1 MTQAPNISQ
10 DRPPKGYFKYIL
22 AVDSETTG
30 LNKVKNEGDVSDGHQ
45 AVSWGLIVADA
56 ETLIPV
62 EKLYLEVKW
71 NEQSKRRK
79 ELDPEFG
86 VTASSIHGLSYSYL
100 EENGI
105 DEADAVVQI
114 LELILKYWGPT
125 NELKCLGHNV
135 SEFDIPF
142 MKSMFKRY
150 GVDVKFANRQYDTNS
165 IGWAMTGSFTS
176 DAFFSTMG
184 FDTRESHNSLEDAS
198 MALESTRR
206 LRVIWNDSVGLKA
219 YE

>member
-114 LELILKYWGPT
+114 L
-125 NELKCLGHNV
+125 
-135 SEFDIPF
+135 
-142 MKSMFKRY
+142 
-150 GVDVKFANRQYDTNS
+150 
-165 IGWAMTGSFTS
+165 
-176 DAFFSTMG
+176 
-184 FDTRESHNSLEDAS
+184 
-198 MALESTRR
+198 
-206 LRVIWNDSVGLKA
+206 
-219 YE
+219 